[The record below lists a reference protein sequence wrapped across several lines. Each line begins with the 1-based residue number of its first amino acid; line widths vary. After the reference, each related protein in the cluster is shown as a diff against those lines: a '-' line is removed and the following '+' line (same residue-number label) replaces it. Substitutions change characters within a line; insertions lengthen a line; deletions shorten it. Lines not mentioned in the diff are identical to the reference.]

1 MIDCYNALGIVHD
14 MFKPLPGRFKDY
26 ISMPKP
32 NMYQSLHTTV
42 LSDKGVPFEIQIR
55 TWDMHRTA
63 EYGIAA
69 HWKYKLG
76 RGGKDSI
83 DSRLEWIHRMI
94 EHGDET
100 DTPEELVTTIKGD
113 LSSDE
118 VYVFTPRGDVKALPK
133 GATVIDFA
141 YAIHSAVG
149 NKMVGAKV
157 NGKIVHLDYKV
168 KRAKLLRY

>member
-149 NKMVGAKV
+149 NKMVGAK
-157 NGKIVHLDYKV
+157 
-168 KRAKLLRY
+168 